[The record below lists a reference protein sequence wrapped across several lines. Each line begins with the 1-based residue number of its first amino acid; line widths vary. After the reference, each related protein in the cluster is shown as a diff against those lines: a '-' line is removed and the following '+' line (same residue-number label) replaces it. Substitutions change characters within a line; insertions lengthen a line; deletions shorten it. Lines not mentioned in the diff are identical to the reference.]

1 MPRTEPTTGAMFADL
16 TAMMAEPPRSVAKR
30 IADVYVDD
38 AEAGRVTTKD
48 DLNRLGFTAADIE
61 AHAGNAST
69 IAAARLKKRE
79 DRDIHA
85 SPVKSL
91 AEVERDIADIIV
103 DNLPDTKFL
112 IADCQARGISKQQLD
127 LLFHRARAR
136 AALTFCHADPKGAH

>member
-1 MPRTEPTTGAMFADL
+1 MPRTEPTTGAMIADL
-16 TAMMAEPPRSVAKR
+16 SAMMAEPPRSVAER
-30 IADVYVDD
+30 MADVYVDD
-38 AEAGRVTTKD
+38 AEAGRVTTRD
-48 DLNRLGFTAADIE
+48 DLNRLGFSAAELAEHAAD
-61 AHAGNAST
+61 ASS

-79 DRDIHA
+79 GRDIDA

-103 DNLPDTKFL
+103 SNLPDTQFL
-112 IADCQARGISKQQLD
+112 LADCQARGISKQQLD